1 LGLLAFSGKVN
12 LLDCLLIL
20 YRQFSPNVTT
30 QVKITQLNRQMGQ
43 SLTCP
48 KLKCPV
54 ATTVSALKRIV
65 IVPNHFSTPST
76 ETSTATMMIATT
88 KITFL
93 TDLFSTMMLATTA
106 SVKFFYPT

>member
-1 LGLLAFSGKVN
+1 
-12 LLDCLLIL
+12 
-20 YRQFSPNVTT
+20 
-30 QVKITQLNRQMGQ
+30 MGQ

-93 TDLFSTMMLATTA
+93 TDLFSTSTVTIMMATTA
-106 SVKFFYPT
+106 SVKFFLSYLIIF